1 MKTLFEPHQL
11 PISEFQRLGL
21 VFENHIQLDPVD
33 LNALLLGR
41 RTGLITLRNLEA
53 NGLKL
58 EKIDL
63 KLSLETNREG
73 KLSLSLHPIFR
84 SPQQHP
90 LLQGYDAD
98 PLMDGT
104 AANIHKVYNKNSRQ
118 EYEAVIEYD
127 PQTRSFI
134 AYDPLQVAAPI
145 AINGITL
152 TEPQDYQFRRGL
164 LVDLGD
170 GTKFQHRA
178 SEPLGIVAN
187 RSELILTFEDPGPFQ
202 HVYMHGIRNI
212 PLTRQPQLF
221 PDTLAFR
228 MAMQENDPPRYTAFA
243 SGEISSAENQP
254 LPSRKR

>member
-1 MKTLFEPHQL
+1 MKPLFEQHQL

-21 VFENHIQLDPVD
+21 VAENHIQLDAVD

-41 RTGLITLRNLEA
+41 RTGLITVRNLEA

-63 KLSLETNREG
+63 KLSLERNQDG
-73 KLSLSLHPIFR
+73 KLSLALHPIFR

-104 AANIHKVYNKNSRQ
+104 VSNIHKVYGKNGQ
-118 EYEAVIEYD
+118 QDFEAVIEYD
-127 PQTRSFI
+127 PQTRTFI
-134 AYDPLQVAAPI
+134 AYDPSQVVAPI

-152 TEPQDYQFRRGL
+152 TEPQDYQFRRGK

-178 SEPLGIVAN
+178 SVPLGIVAN
-187 RSELILTFEDPGPFQ
+187 RSELILTFQEPGPFQ
-202 HVYMHGIRNI
+202 HVYMHGIQNI

-221 PDTLAFR
+221 PDTPAFR
-228 MAMQENDPPRYTAFA
+228 RAMEENDPPRYSAFS
-243 SGEISSAENQP
+243 SGEISSVQNQQFP
-254 LPSRKR
+254 PRQR

>member
-1 MKTLFEPHQL
+1 MKTLFEQHQL

-21 VFENHIQLDPVD
+21 VAENHIQLDPVD

-41 RTGLITLRNLEA
+41 RTGLITVRNLEA
-53 NGLKL
+53 NGIKL

-63 KLSLETNREG
+63 KLSLEADRDG
-73 KLSLSLHPIFR
+73 KLSLALHPIFR

-104 AANIHKVYNKNSRQ
+104 LSNIHKVYAGKGQ
-118 EYEAVIEYD
+118 QDYEAVIEYD
-127 PQTRSFI
+127 PQTRTFI
-134 AYDPLQVAAPI
+134 AYDPLQVLAPI

-152 TEPQDYQFRRGL
+152 TEPQEYQFRRGQ

-178 SEPLGIVAN
+178 SVPLGIVAN

-202 HVYMHGIRNI
+202 HIYMHGIQNI
-212 PLTRQPQLF
+212 PLARQPQLF
-221 PDTLAFR
+221 PDTPAFR
-228 MAMQENDPPRYTAFA
+228 RAMQENDPPRYSAFS
-243 SGEISSAENQP
+243 SGEISSAQNHQ
-254 LPSRKR
+254 LPPRQR